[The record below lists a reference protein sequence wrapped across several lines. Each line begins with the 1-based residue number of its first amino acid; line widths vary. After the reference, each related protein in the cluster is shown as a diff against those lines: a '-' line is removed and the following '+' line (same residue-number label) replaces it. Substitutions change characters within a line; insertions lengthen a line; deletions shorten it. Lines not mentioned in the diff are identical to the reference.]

1 MHILYNRS
9 HMKAIDLII
18 PKNKVEFIYSD
29 ITVGDALRKI
39 AKKRFTMVP
48 VLERNSERYLYSLS
62 ASDILTRIL
71 KNNDIEATKLEM
83 LSSVQIDRLVV
94 PCSKDTDLAALADL
108 AISQNYV
115 PIVDGKGIFLGIV
128 TRQAILDYFISQV
141 FDNEGE

>member
-1 MHILYNRS
+1 MHILYNRN